1 MELALELAMAE
12 ACTRSMGLGAG
23 VAAAEERITM
33 GAGVVAIEES
43 IAKGAGVAAT
53 EESITKG
60 ASVAA
65 AKAEAAKSMHRSE
78 GLYTGSFGRT
88 MSSFNKHKYCQATA
102 RSAAYNREDV
112 PTV

>member
-1 MELALELAMAE
+1 
-12 ACTRSMGLGAG
+12 
-23 VAAAEERITM
+23 M

-78 GLYTGSFGRT
+78 GLY
-88 MSSFNKHKYCQATA
+88 
-102 RSAAYNREDV
+102 RELWLDDV
-112 PTV
+112 EFQQT